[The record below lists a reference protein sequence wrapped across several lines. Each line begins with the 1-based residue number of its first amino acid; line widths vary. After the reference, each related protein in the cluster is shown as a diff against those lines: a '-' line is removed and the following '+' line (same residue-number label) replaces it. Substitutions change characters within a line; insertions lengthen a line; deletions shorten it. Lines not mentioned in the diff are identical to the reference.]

1 MQVLD
6 YPVTSS
12 LPSDTQ
18 VFSYDAMGRR
28 ITEDRTVT
36 TTSSS
41 FKGINHL
48 YYNSAGNVIEEDL
61 QPSRTNTAMTTEAQY
76 VPSLAGG
83 NMLVLEDDNTLGS
96 TASNNFGKPYS
107 GLDDRMWIQQGP
119 DGSTW
124 QIIHDTSGSG
134 GITEQYLYTPQ
145 GQVTVIILSGGSY
158 VAPNGNSQP
167 TYSPSGFR
175 YLFKGDRAEIYA
187 NESATSG
194 TILSMFDGLYSTQS
208 GEYDGYAGTPLGE
221 DVQIYGTPNN
231 ISSDIYNPY
240 VSEDVDD
247 SGDGT
252 SGQWIDPSTTLG
264 WWGNFAEALPDAFAD
279 TVSSNAQAVGGV
291 IQQFGYTLA
300 DLGNDLV
307 YDTTFANSY
316 IGNFGDLT
324 QTNGMAFYSGH
335 LSAIEQGIDSGAVNP
350 LSWGYVGQSV
360 YGAANAMSFG
370 TLDEA
375 TATVQYAAGG
385 LSTDQYGNR
394 LAVGAFMNFVSA
406 AALPP
411 EANIAFGWATFGSEA
426 FSGQLGGIATEA
438 VPRILAEEHL
448 ANLTSALKAS
458 DPNAAVAYYSS
469 RGNFAGIGSAGTR
482 VAFAYPEYAVP
493 AGVAFEEFQH
503 AFDAIAD
510 PADFLKNTNIDA
522 YDNFAYH
529 ADVFDRIA
537 ANPVFDEAGITAAER
552 SAFSTQA
559 RLLRLKA
566 IRP

>member
-1 MQVLD
+1 
-6 YPVTSS
+6 
-12 LPSDTQ
+12 
-18 VFSYDAMGRR
+18 
-28 ITEDRTVT
+28 
-36 TTSSS
+36 
-41 FKGINHL
+41 
-48 YYNSAGNVIEEDL
+48 
-61 QPSRTNTAMTTEAQY
+61 MTTEAQY

-279 TVSSNAQAVGGV
+279 TVSSNAQAVGGA

-300 DLGNDLV
+300 DLGNDAV

-316 IGNFGDLT
+316 IDNFGDLT
-324 QTNGMAFYSGH
+324 QTNGVAFYNGH

-370 TLDEA
+370 TLDEV
-375 TATVQYAAGG
+375 TASVEYGAGG
-385 LSTDQYGNR
+385 LSADQFGNR
-394 LAVGAFMNFVSA
+394 LAVGAFTNFVSA
-406 AALPP
+406 ATLPAG
-411 EANIAFGWATFGSEA
+411 ANIDVGAAANQAAVYAGGFWEGLNAG
-426 FSGQLGGIATEA
+426 GQSIYTPSLLGGIQGTAEA
-438 VPRILAEEHL
+438 IYSAHLYALEDLSSGFQDIVSERFPFGEHGLAASKGFPGIARTAEGGPDFAGSNYLYPGQGSIQDIILTGSRTADIE
-448 ANLTSALKAS
+448 AA
-458 DPNAAVAYYSS
+458 NAAAGLQETPLGYVWHHVD
-469 RGNFAGIGSAGTR
+469 NFDPVSGMGTLQL
-482 VAFAYPEYAVP
+482 VEQAAHEATFPHYG
-493 AGVAFEEFQH
+493 GVAQYE
-503 AFDAIAD
+503 
-510 PADFLKNTNIDA
+510 
-522 YDNFAYH
+522 AYH
-529 ADVFDRIA
+529 NLEYGR
-537 ANPVFDEAGITAAER
+537 
-552 SAFSTQA
+552 
-559 RLLRLKA
+559 
-566 IRP
+566 